1 VENLEITSRRDKIS
15 IEKVKNIRGE
25 LSFSELRIDEFSTV
39 AVLSTEYGE
48 VDFRSVEN
56 AFGQINLTAK
66 YTDISLNF
74 DKESSFNL
82 LLGYSKQTTISNS
95 LGTANLKKDVIDE
108 KNGLYQSS
116 GIIGTGKPLSD
127 VKINILSGQ
136 VSITNF

>member
-1 VENLEITSRRDKIS
+1 
-15 IEKVKNIRGE
+15 
-25 LSFSELRIDEFSTV
+25 
-39 AVLSTEYGE
+39 VLSTEYGE